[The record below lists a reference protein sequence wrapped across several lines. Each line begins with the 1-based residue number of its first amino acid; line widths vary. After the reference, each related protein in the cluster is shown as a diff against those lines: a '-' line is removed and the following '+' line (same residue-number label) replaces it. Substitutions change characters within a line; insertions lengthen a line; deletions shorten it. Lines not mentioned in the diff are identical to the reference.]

1 MSENPNFESGE
12 VRDEQTPPPA
22 DAATTPQTPDE
33 APKTEAKS
41 GNAPAAA
48 TLDMSVA
55 PRLSADLSE
64 VTIIND
70 DFRDEDEDQA
80 DLSAEEMLE
89 LVNTY
94 EETLTDVAEG
104 KILRGIVV
112 EVREN
117 EVLLNIGFKSEGVI
131 PLDEFGGTELISGD
145 EFDVFLE
152 KLENQDG
159 LVALSKE
166 RADFLKVWDKIKVA
180 HEDNEIVSGIVDR
193 RIKGGLVV
201 KLWGVDTFLPGSQV
215 ALRQVPNLEDLIGQ
229 EIECRIIKK
238 NKRRRNVV
246 VSRRIVLEQEREEK
260 KKQLIAELE
269 KGQVRRGVVKN
280 ITDFG
285 AFVDLG
291 GIDGLLHITDL
302 SWGRVQ
308 HPSEVVQIGDEID
321 VKVLDFEQERERIS
335 LGLKQLQSYPWEDV
349 EKKYPEE
356 SVVRG
361 RVVSITNYG
370 AFVELEK
377 GVEGL
382 IHISEMSWTRHIKH
396 PSKVVSIG
404 DEVNVMVLKIDK
416 DNEKISLG
424 LKQTEEDPWLSL
436 AQKYPGGTIIE
447 GKVRNLTDFG
457 AFVDLGG
464 IDGLLHITDLSWGR
478 VQHPSEVVQIGDEI
492 DIKVLDFEQERERI
506 SLGLK
511 QLQSHPWEDVEK
523 KYPEGAVVRGRVVSI
538 TNYGAFVEL
547 EKGVEGLIHISEMS
561 WTRHIKHPSKVVN
574 IGDEVNVMVL
584 KIDKDNEKISL
595 GLKQTEEDP
604 WMTLTQK
611 YPVGTLI
618 EGKVRNLTD
627 FGAFVEVEE
636 GIDGLVHISDM
647 SWTKRVRH
655 PKEVLRKGESVAVQI
670 LDIDTQKRRISLGIK
685 QLQENP
691 WPNLADEFP
700 SGREIEGNIIRM
712 LDHGLIVDL
721 GNDLEGFVPTGHLGL
736 QMPKMDKPQYY
747 FKEGET
753 ADLKVIKMDTEN
765 RRIVLSITERLEDL
779 GADAQQAFIDA
790 HPRLDD
796 VAEADQ
802 AEGNKSE
809 ILPGDEDL
817 AREAAELAGE
827 DMAYQASEDDDPEV
841 VIPEIEAPVEA
852 APVEET
858 PAEEA
863 PAEEAPVEEA
873 PAVEESTDEEP
884 EKTE

>member
-1 MSENPNFESGE
+1 MTENPNFESGE

-33 APKTEAKS
+33 APAAEAKS
-41 GNAPAAA
+41 GTAPAAA
-48 TLDMSVA
+48 TLDEAVA

-64 VTIIND
+64 VFIIND
-70 DFRDEDEDQA
+70 DFRDEDEDQD
-80 DLSAEEMLE
+80 DLSAEEMLQ

-131 PLDEFGGTELISGD
+131 PLDEFGGAELTSGD

-180 HEDNEIVSGIVDR
+180 HEENEIVVGVVDR

-335 LGLKQLQSYPWEDV
+335 LGLKQLQAYPWEDV

-416 DNEKISLG
+416 ENEKISLG

-436 AQKYPGGTIIE
+436 AAKYPAGTI
-447 GKVRNLTDFG
+447 
-457 AFVDLGG
+457 
-464 IDGLLHITDLSWGR
+464 
-478 VQHPSEVVQIGDEI
+478 
-492 DIKVLDFEQERERI
+492 
-506 SLGLK
+506 
-511 QLQSHPWEDVEK
+511 
-523 KYPEGAVVRGRVVSI
+523 
-538 TNYGAFVEL
+538 
-547 EKGVEGLIHISEMS
+547 
-561 WTRHIKHPSKVVN
+561 
-574 IGDEVNVMVL
+574 
-584 KIDKDNEKISL
+584 
-595 GLKQTEEDP
+595 
-604 WMTLTQK
+604 
-611 YPVGTLI
+611 I

-655 PKEVLRKGESVAVQI
+655 PKEMLRKGDSVTVQI

-691 WPNLADEFP
+691 WPTLADEFP
-700 SGREIEGNIIRM
+700 SGREINGTITRM

-721 GNDLEGFVPTGHLGL
+721 GDDLEGFVPTGHLGL
-736 QMPKMDKPQYY
+736 VLPKMDKPQYY
-747 FKEGET
+747 FKEGE
-753 ADLKVIKMDTEN
+753 ALDVVVIKMDVEN
-765 RRIVLSITERLEDL
+765 RRIVLSISEWLKEQDE
-779 GADAQQAFIDA
+779 AVAQKFIDD

-802 AEGNKSE
+802 AEGGQGES
-809 ILPGDEDL
+809 LPGDEDL
-817 AREAAELAGE
+817 AREAAE
-827 DMAYQASEDDDPEV
+827 MAAE
-841 VIPEIEAPVEA
+841 
-852 APVEET
+852 VEEI
-858 PAEEA
+858 
-863 PAEEAPVEEA
+863 
-873 PAVEESTDEEP
+873 DE
-884 EKTE
+884 

>member
-1 MSENPNFESGE
+1 MSPNPNPGSDE
-12 VRDEQTPPPA
+12 VRDERTPPPA
-22 DAATTPQTPDE
+22 DVTTKNPKTSAAGSRSHERPAATIDDDVT
-33 APKTEAKS
+33 
-41 GNAPAAA
+41 
-48 TLDMSVA
+48 
-55 PRLSADLSE
+55 PRLTTDLNE
-64 VTIIND
+64 IVIIND
-70 DFRDEDEDQA
+70 DFRDEDEGQE
-80 DLSAEEMLE
+80 DLSAAEMLQ

-104 KILRGIVV
+104 KILRGTVV

-131 PLDEFGGTELISGD
+131 PLEEFGGAQINPGD
-145 EFDVFLE
+145 TYDVFLE

-166 RADFLKVWDKIKVA
+166 RADFLKVWDKIKTA
-180 HEDNEIVSGIVDR
+180 HENNEIVRGTVDR

-215 ALRQVPNLEDLIGQ
+215 ALRQVPNLEDLIGK
-229 EIECRIIKK
+229 EIDCRIIKK

-246 VSRRIVLEQEREEK
+246 VSRRIVLEAEREEK
-260 KKQLIAELE
+260 KRTLISELE

-349 EKKYPEE
+349 EKKYPE
-356 SVVRG
+356 G
-361 RVVSITNYG
+361 SI
-370 AFVELEK
+370 
-377 GVEGL
+377 
-382 IHISEMSWTRHIKH
+382 
-396 PSKVVSIG
+396 
-404 DEVNVMVLKIDK
+404 
-416 DNEKISLG
+416 
-424 LKQTEEDPWLSL
+424 
-436 AQKYPGGTIIE
+436 
-447 GKVRNLTDFG
+447 
-457 AFVDLGG
+457 
-464 IDGLLHITDLSWGR
+464 
-478 VQHPSEVVQIGDEI
+478 
-492 DIKVLDFEQERERI
+492 
-506 SLGLK
+506 
-511 QLQSHPWEDVEK
+511 
-523 KYPEGAVVRGRVVSI
+523 VRGRVVSI

-584 KIDKDNEKISL
+584 KIDKESEKISL
-595 GLKQTEEDP
+595 GLKQTEQDP
-604 WMTLTQK
+604 WESLTHK
-611 YPVGTLI
+611 YPVGTI
-618 EGKVRNLTD
+618 IAGKVRNLTD

-655 PKEVLRKGESVAVQI
+655 PKEMLRKGESVNVQI

-685 QLQENP
+685 QLMENP
-691 WPNLADEFP
+691 WPNLADSFP
-700 SGREIEGNIIRM
+700 SGRTIEGSVTRM

-721 GNDLEGFVPTGHLGL
+721 GDDLEGFVPTGHLGI
-736 QMPKMDKPQYY
+736 QMPKLDKPQYY
-747 FKEGET
+747 FKESERL
-753 ADLKVIKMDTEN
+753 DLKVIKMDIEN
-765 RRIVLSITERLEDL
+765 RRIVLSLSERLKDL
-779 GADAQQAFIDA
+779 GPDAMDAFIAA

-796 VAEADQ
+796 VAAADQ

-809 ILPGDEDL
+809 MLPGEEDL
-817 AREAAELAGE
+817 AREAADYA
-827 DMAYQASEDDDPEV
+827 ANDDDDDQRDR
-841 VIPEIEAPVEA
+841 
-852 APVEET
+852 T
-858 PAEEA
+858 
-863 PAEEAPVEEA
+863 
-873 PAVEESTDEEP
+873 
-884 EKTE
+884 